1 MRKPARPLRLPPLGM
16 QIIASVRE
24 SCVGVLEVADAAFFV
39 AIKMIQLIGAEQ
51 KFSLIFRKICGIVSI
66 KEKRV
71 ASIMKDS

>member
-1 MRKPARPLRLPPLGM
+1 MLEVAKARTPPQTPPLGT

-51 KFSLIFRKICGIVSI
+51 KFSLIFGMYYVIVK
-66 KEKRV
+66 KEF
-71 ASIMKDS
+71 SESFT